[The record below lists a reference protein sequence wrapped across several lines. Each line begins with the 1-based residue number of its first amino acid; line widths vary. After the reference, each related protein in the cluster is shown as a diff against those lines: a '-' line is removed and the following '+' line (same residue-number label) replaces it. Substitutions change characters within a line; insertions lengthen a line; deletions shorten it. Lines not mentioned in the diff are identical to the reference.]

1 MRLLLAQS
9 VQLDLNMM
17 RKLLVSVAV
26 LVLAL
31 GWMIFHN
38 AVFVASAASS
48 IQKITITPTAIHE
61 MLKPN
66 SVTHGAFAVTNGGKG
81 SLVFN
86 LSAAPYSVKNYTY
99 DPVFIP
105 IPGRPNVA
113 SWISFSKTQG
123 TLQPNQSVEVDY
135 TVTVPQN
142 TPPGGYYAV
151 AFAET
156 PIQSASN
163 LAGINLYQ
171 RVGYIFYIQ
180 IPGPAQKTGGVS
192 GWDVKFLQQQSLT
205 STLFIE
211 DSGSLDYMSAVHVN
225 VQDIF
230 GATKYSFNGQKV
242 ILPQTI
248 RKVALNWGG
257 APPIAFFKIKGSVTV
272 FGQSHNLPTKYVL
285 VMSNY
290 VRVIVAAIL
299 FVVIIL
305 PVVRYL
311 IRRKR
316 SRGNKNYKV

>member
-1 MRLLLAQS
+1 
-9 VQLDLNMM
+9 MM
-17 RKLLVSVAV
+17 RRWLLFIAV
-26 LVLAL
+26 LGLAL
-31 GWMIFHN
+31 SLAVFHN
-38 AVFVASAASS
+38 TVFAASAASS
-48 IQKITITPTAIHE
+48 IQKITITPTAVHE
-61 MLKPN
+61 TLKPN
-66 SVTHGAFAVTNGGKG
+66 SVTHGAFAVTNSGKS

-86 LSAAPYSVKNYTY
+86 LSAAPYSVKNYSY

-113 SWISFSKTQG
+113 SWISFSKTKG
-123 TLQPNQSVEVDY
+123 TLQSNQSAEVDY

-156 PIQSASN
+156 PVQSANS

-171 RVGYIFYIQ
+171 RVGYILYIQ
-180 IPGPAQKTGGVS
+180 VPGPAQKTGGVS

-205 STLFIE
+205 ATLFIK
-211 DSGSLDYMSAVHVN
+211 DSGSIDYASAINVN

-230 GATKYSFNGQKV
+230 GTTKYSFNGQKV

-248 RKVALNWGG
+248 RKVTLNWGG
-257 APPIAFFKIKGSVTV
+257 APPFAIFKIKGSVSV
-272 FGQSHNLPTKYVL
+272 FGQSYNLPTKYVL

-290 VRVIVAAIL
+290 VRAIVAAIL

-311 IRRKR
+311 INRKR
-316 SRGNKNYKV
+316 SRGHKKYKV